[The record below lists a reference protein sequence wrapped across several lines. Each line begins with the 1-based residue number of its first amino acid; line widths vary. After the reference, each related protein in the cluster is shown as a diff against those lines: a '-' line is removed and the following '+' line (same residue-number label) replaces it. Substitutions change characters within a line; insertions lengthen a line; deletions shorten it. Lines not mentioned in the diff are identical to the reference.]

1 MSGYDPSNVL
11 SRMRKR
17 REEAQNADNNQRGA
31 YRKTNLQV
39 KVAPSFQNNNNN
51 NNSNNENSTGGQR
64 SPYALNPGL
73 YNNPPPPNQ
82 NQLGG
87 GKLSGSG
94 RLTDPRRNRGSAS
107 MSGGGGKYTI
117 PSPMGGYKSPEFG
130 GLNSRG
136 YNFGYKNGNN
146 GRLPPLPGDKNNRKR
161 KGGGKANFF
170 AKNRHLT
177 GASAKFQPG
186 GFKGMG
192 KNCRPNGGAWFQSP
206 LSCRLDTGY

>member
-1 MSGYDPSNVL
+1 MSGYDASNVL

-51 NNSNNENSTGGQR
+51 NSNNENSTGGQR
-64 SPYALNPGL
+64 SPYALNLGL

-107 MSGGGGKYTI
+107 MSGGGGKYLYEEST
-117 PSPMGGYKSPEFG
+117 PSRYNEFYDDKSY
-130 GLNSRG
+130 L
-136 YNFGYKNGNN
+136 
-146 GRLPPLPGDKNNRKR
+146 
-161 KGGGKANFF
+161 GGGQLHHVDNNAIENYGT
-170 AKNRHLT
+170 L
-177 GASAKFQPG
+177 
-186 GFKGMG
+186 
-192 KNCRPNGGAWFQSP
+192 
-206 LSCRLDTGY
+206 